1 MTSKASLT
9 APSLTEDC
17 KNSEFMENFKND
29 INMNEIEKKEVEL
42 IPVTTKDVEARMIVL
57 RKQYVLID
65 ADVADLYG
73 VETKRINEAVRNNP
87 KKFPYGYIFEL
98 DKYEKNEVVENF
110 DHLKRLKFS
119 KVSPTAF
126 TERGLYM
133 LATILKSDRAI
144 NTTLAIIDTFVQAR
158 ELARTMEALQDVQDG
173 GEQQKNLLHRTGALL
188 SEMVGRNLST
198 SSTETEIELNFAVV
212 KIKHKVVRK
221 GDK

>member
-173 GEQQKNLLHRTGALL
+173 GEQQKNLLHLL
-188 SEMVGRNLST
+188 N
-198 SSTETEIELNFAVV
+198 
-212 KIKHKVVRK
+212 HK
-221 GDK
+221 

>member
-1 MTSKASLT
+1 MWQ
-9 APSLTEDC
+9 PC
-17 KNSEFMENFKND
+17 
-29 INMNEIEKKEVEL
+29 V
-42 IPVTTKDVEARMIVL
+42 KDRVI
-57 RKQYVLID
+57 I
-65 ADVADLYG
+65 G
-73 VETKRINEAVRNNP
+73 VRIRE
-87 KKFPYGYIFEL
+87 
-98 DKYEKNEVVENF
+98 NEVVENF

-188 SEMVGRNLST
+188 TEMVGRNLST
-198 SSTETEIELNFAVV
+198 NTTETEIELNFAVV
-212 KIKHKVVRK
+212 KIKHKVIRK

>member
-1 MTSKASLT
+1 MWQ
-9 APSLTEDC
+9 PC
-17 KNSEFMENFKND
+17 
-29 INMNEIEKKEVEL
+29 V
-42 IPVTTKDVEARMIVL
+42 KDRVI
-57 RKQYVLID
+57 I
-65 ADVADLYG
+65 G
-73 VETKRINEAVRNNP
+73 VRIRE
-87 KKFPYGYIFEL
+87 
-98 DKYEKNEVVENF
+98 NEVVENF

-198 SSTETEIELNFAVV
+198 NTTETEIELNFAVV
-212 KIKHKVVRK
+212 KIKHKVIRK